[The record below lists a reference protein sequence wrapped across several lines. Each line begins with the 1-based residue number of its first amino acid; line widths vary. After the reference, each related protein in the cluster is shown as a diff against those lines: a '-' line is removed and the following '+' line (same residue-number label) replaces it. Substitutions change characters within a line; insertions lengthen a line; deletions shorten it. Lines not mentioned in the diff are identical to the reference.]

1 MKVKT
6 RIQRLNWIPET
17 NKPLNII
24 GFIYIPLGGNKG
36 GLVRTCANLFATFL
50 IGGIWHG
57 AGWTFVFWG
66 FLHGIAL
73 VIHRLWSLTKIKL
86 PKILAWIIT
95 FNFVNFAWV
104 FFRANS
110 FEDALKVLKGMVG
123 INGVEFEK
131 IIISANL
138 RLFIYLILAFVLVI
152 LFKNSLQILQNK
164 HKIYHVFYFSLIF
177 LLGILSMSASKYS
190 EFIYFNF

>member
-1 MKVKT
+1 
-6 RIQRLNWIPET
+6 
-17 NKPLNII
+17 
-24 GFIYIPLGGNKG
+24 
-36 GLVRTCANLFATFL
+36 
-50 IGGIWHG
+50 GGIWHG

-123 INGVEFEK
+123 VNGVDLSSLTFWRDKTLLDFALK
-131 IIISANL
+131 ILYNDYQIF
-138 RLFIYLILAFVLVI
+138 LFYILIFTLFFVVF
-152 LFKNSLQILQNK
+152 FKNSLEFSK
-164 HKIYHVFYFSLIF
+164 YKITLKWTIYFSMIFFIAIFSMLI
-177 LLGILSMSASKYS
+177 GTYS

>member
-1 MKVKT
+1 M
-6 RIQRLNWIPET
+6 
-17 NKPLNII
+17 
-24 GFIYIPLGGNKG
+24 
-36 GLVRTCANLFATFL
+36 

-66 FLHGIAL
+66 FLHGVAL

-110 FEDALKVLKGMVG
+110 FEDAIKVLKGMAG
-123 INGVEFEK
+123 LNGFKFANSLNWTKDMINL
-131 IIISANL
+131 NL
-138 RLFIYLILAFVLVI
+138 SFLTLYLILAFVSVLC
-152 LFKNSLQILQNK
+152 FKNSIQILENK
-164 HKIYHVFYFSLIF
+164 PKFSHTIYFTTIF
-177 LLGILSMSASKYS
+177 LIALLFMSIS
-190 EFIYFNF
+190 

>member
-1 MKVKT
+1 M
-6 RIQRLNWIPET
+6 
-17 NKPLNII
+17 
-24 GFIYIPLGGNKG
+24 
-36 GLVRTCANLFATFL
+36 

-110 FEDALKVLKGMVG
+110 FDDAIKVLKGMVG
-123 INGVEFEK
+123 VNGVKFDK
-131 IIISANL
+131 ILNL
-138 RLFIYLILAFVLVI
+138 TDKAINLNLSFLALYLILAFILVLC
-152 LFKNSLQILQNK
+152 FKNSLQILENRP
-164 HKIYHVFYFSLIF
+164 KISNTLYFAIIF
-177 LLGILSMSASKYS
+177 LTALLFMSISKYS